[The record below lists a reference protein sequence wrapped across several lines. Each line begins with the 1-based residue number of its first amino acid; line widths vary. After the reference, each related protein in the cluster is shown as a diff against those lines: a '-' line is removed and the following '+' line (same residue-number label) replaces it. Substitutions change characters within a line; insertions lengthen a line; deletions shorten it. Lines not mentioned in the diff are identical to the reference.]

1 MVDFAITLHYESKT
15 LYLLNVNNSDNTV
28 IPKLIY
34 IISADRMQLSKS
46 KLISDVQS
54 ISLQVSKIIL
64 PLIS

>member
-34 IISADRMQLSKS
+34 IISADRIHLSKS

-54 ISLQVSKIIL
+54 ISLEVSKIIL